1 MKEAKRAPRS
11 IEYALAV
18 IRQAFNR
25 TKEWGIYQG
34 DNPACKVKKPRVDNK
49 RIRFLSPDEAR
60 MLLEEC
66 KKRSRQLYEMC
77 LLSLYCGLQAGE
89 IFNLTWQDIDLK
101 NELIQIKDPKNKTN
115 RVAYMNDEAKAM
127 FEAKKEGEPNE
138 LVFKD
143 RKGKKIKE
151 ISNTFNKVVNALGFN
166 KNVKDPRDRVVFHT
180 LRHTFASWLAI
191 GGVPIYT
198 IKDLLGHKNLTMT
211 ERYSHLIPDTKRQAV
226 KVLGNI
232 GKEGETNILEVDK
245 ES

>member
-25 TKEWGIYQG
+25 AKEWGIYQG
-34 DNPACKVKKPRVDNK
+34 DNPTCKVKKPRVDNK

-166 KNVKDPRDRVVFHT
+166 ENVKDPRDRVVFHT